1 MKGKEEVSERILTEK
16 EASQLSDT
24 EFKAMVIRKLTE
36 LSELKENY
44 QKLQGNYN
52 ELTANYINMK
62 KEIENINKS
71 QEEMKNT
78 ISELKNTVE
87 GMKSRL
93 DEAEDR
99 ISELEDKVEKNTQ
112 KEQEKEKRLRK
123 NEEAIREMQDN
134 MKRNNIRIIGIPEGE
149 EEEQGI
155 ENLFEKVMMENFPNL
170 MREKVT
176 QIQETQ
182 RVPSR
187 RNPKRPPS
195 RHIMIK
201 MTKFQDKER
210 IVKVAREKQEVR

>member
-1 MKGKEEVSERILTEK
+1 MLTEK
-16 EASQLSDT
+16 EATQLSDT
-24 EFKAMVIRKLTE
+24 QFKAVVTRKLTE
-36 LSELKENY
+36 LTENY

-52 ELTANYINMK
+52 ELTANYINKK
-62 KEIENINKS
+62 KEAETINKG

-87 GMKSRL
+87 DMKSRL

-112 KEQEKEKRLRK
+112 KEKEKEKRLRK
-123 NEEAIREMQDN
+123 NEEGLREMQDN
-134 MKRNNIRIIGIPEGE
+134 MKRNNNRIIGITEGE
-149 EEEQGI
+149 KEEQGI

-182 RVPSR
+182 RVPNK
-187 RNPKRPPS
+187 RNLKRPTA
-195 RHIMIK
+195 RQIIIK
-201 MTKFQDKER
+201 MAKFQDKER
-210 IVKVAREKQEVR
+210 IFLWFLFF